1 MLVNGSPSGDLGMII
16 TCCDIVR
23 LTRFMIRDAVLDLAS
38 LPNKA
43 PQTCGPAF
51 YIAESV
57 SHCDQRRWNCQ
68 NNAEHVL
75 GNEFQVKPCSVLD
88 VREFEISIAKKVAI
102 KTVGRV

>member
-1 MLVNGSPSGDLGMII
+1 
-16 TCCDIVR
+16 
-23 LTRFMIRDAVLDLAS
+23 MIRDTVLDLAS

-43 PQTCGPAF
+43 PQACGPAF

-57 SHCDQRRWNCQ
+57 SHCDQSHWNCQ
-68 NNAEHVL
+68 NNAKHVL

-88 VREFEISIAKKVAI
+88 VRNSKISIAKKAAI